1 MCNELLHWS
10 MKFQDDSL
18 YSLEDMAWTKS
29 GGTDRRT
36 TVYSAPFFLGGG
48 GYNEGTTLSWA
59 LALHCEYKNATY
71 NRCIV
76 IDTIMVRHFN
86 ITALHCVAD
95 NLYT

>member
-1 MCNELLHWS
+1 MIVYTVWKIWPGQNLEGQTDELQYIL
-10 MKFQDDSL
+10 QL
-18 YSLEDMAWTKS
+18 
-29 GGTDRRT
+29 
-36 TVYSAPFFLGGG
+36 FFFWGG